1 MATSNIGVLESRGR
15 NREIVDFI
23 FRVGSLNV
31 GTLTGKFLDFVDG
44 LKKRHVDAV
53 CAQETKRKGVKT
65 KEANGFKLWYSGV
78 VTNKNGVDDL
88 VSTIPSDQILYI
100 GGDFNGHIGEHS
112 DGYVGTRGVFGYGI
126 WNESGCTLLEFALAH
141 ELVINHLASL
151 IRGVDKDMLGIIL
164 GKIHD
169 QKEAWWWNEDVQ
181 ERIKAK
187 QARFKELICCN
198 EQKKFDTKKT
208 LYKEAKWLAKRVVVE
223 AKDKAYEEIY
233 RSIYK

>member
-65 KEANGFKLWYSGV
+65 KEANGFKLW
-78 VTNKNGVDDL
+78 
-88 VSTIPSDQILYI
+88 
-100 GGDFNGHIGEHS
+100 
-112 DGYVGTRGVFGYGI
+112 
-126 WNESGCTLLEFALAH
+126 
-141 ELVINHLASL
+141 
-151 IRGVDKDMLGIIL
+151 GVDKDMLGIIL

-233 RSIYK
+233 RSTTKVIHLLRRLMEKYRERRRDLHMVFIDLEKAYDNVPCSIIWTSLESKGVS